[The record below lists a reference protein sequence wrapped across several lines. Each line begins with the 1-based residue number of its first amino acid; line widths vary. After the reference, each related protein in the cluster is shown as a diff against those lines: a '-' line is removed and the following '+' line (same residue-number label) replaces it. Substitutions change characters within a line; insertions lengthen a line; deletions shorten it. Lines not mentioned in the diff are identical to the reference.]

1 LAWTVHTHP
10 QSGIFERPPP
20 PLRLALPLNT
30 LQIQAAK
37 MMFFAFGNLIYST
50 TPVFPSLLCPTNSTP
65 PVSVLLIN
73 AIAVLSEDRFLAR
86 VGWSNTV
93 AEPAFGGGSGGAGSE
108 SVKNRLIGLMTSV
121 RTLMRIPLIGIN
133 VTIILYELAL
143 G

>member
-1 LAWTVHTHP
+1 RQDDVLRIWKSNLQHA
-10 QSGIFERPPP
+10 PPTAP
-20 PLRLALPLNT
+20 FL
-30 LQIQAAK
+30 
-37 MMFFAFGNLIYST
+37 S
-50 TPVFPSLLCPTNSTP
+50 PVPITNSP

-93 AEPAFGGGSGGAGSE
+93 AEPAFGGGGGGSE

-121 RTLMRIPLIGIN
+121 RTLMRSRFSILLLVLRGPIPLIGIN